1 MLEIL
6 LVGLAALTVVVAIA
20 AAAIGLVWAGF
31 KLLFGLLLLPIKLLA
46 ALAGGLAEL
55 VLFPIKLLLLLFL
68 LAFLVVGLVVLPLFL
83 PILLICAAVYVLAAC
98 I

>member
-1 MLEIL
+1 MKLVL
-6 LVGLAALTVVVAIA
+6 LGLAAFAVVLTLAVVAFE
-20 AAAIGLVWAGF
+20 LLWMGF
-31 KLLFGLLLLPIKLLA
+31 KLLFAFLLLPAKLLG
-46 ALAGGLAEL
+46 ALAHGVAGL

-68 LAFLVVGLVVLPLFL
+68 LACLVIGLVVLPLFL